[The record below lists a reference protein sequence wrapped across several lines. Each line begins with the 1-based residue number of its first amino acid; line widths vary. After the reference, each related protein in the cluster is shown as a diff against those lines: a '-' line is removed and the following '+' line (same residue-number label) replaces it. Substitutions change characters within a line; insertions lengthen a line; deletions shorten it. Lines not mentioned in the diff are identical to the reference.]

1 MTKIWKDIDADL
13 LVSLPNPGISYETR
27 IDIPEFTML
36 GVYDQADFGKIRIW
50 FYANDK
56 VLELKS
62 LKIYLAQFRDIIVS
76 YERLLD
82 VIYKDLLNVYTPSRL
97 RIEIAFRPRGGIFST
112 LVKDSDWKILGGTD
126 TYWRDESRPML
137 NYEI

>member
-1 MTKIWKDIDADL
+1 MKFWKDIDPEL
-13 LVSLPNPGISYETR
+13 LESLLNSGSSFETR

-36 GVYDQADFGKIRIW
+36 GVKNQPDFGKIRIW
-50 FYANDK
+50 FYANEK
-56 VLELKS
+56 IIELKS
-62 LKIYLAQFRDIIVS
+62 LKIYLSQFRNIIVS

-82 VIYKDLLNVYTPSRL
+82 VIYTDLSDTYAPSRL
-97 RIEIAFRPRGGIFST
+97 RIEIAFRPRGGISST

-126 TYWRDESRPML
+126 EMWRDESRPML